1 MFSGNEFQNPKPP
14 SSIKLTNW
22 PMTICASLKRF
33 FFDRDLKED
42 NVDNIFLH
50 KYKKYTQKNKHIV
63 HVHVVIIC
71 CLHCLYKNM
80 PNRSFIIYK
89 IVCFFYLV
97 VFFLGERETGAALND
112 VVTAKRCL
120 YINVCLIAFN
130 FMLCL
135 RCLK

>member
-1 MFSGNEFQNPKPP
+1 MFSGNEFQNQKPP

-50 KYKKYTQKNKHIV
+50 KYIKHTQKKPIYIV
-63 HVHVVIIC
+63 HVVNIC
-71 CLHCLYKNM
+71 NLHCLHENM
-80 PNRSFIIYK
+80 PDRSFIIYK
-89 IVCFFYLV
+89 IVCFVLFSR
-97 VFFLGERETGAALND
+97 VFWGERETGAALND

>member
-50 KYKKYTQKNKHIV
+50 KYKKYTQKTNTLCMYMLLSFVVYIV
-63 HVHVVIIC
+63 
-71 CLHCLYKNM
+71 
-80 PNRSFIIYK
+80 FTK
-89 IVCFFYLV
+89 I
-97 VFFLGERETGAALND
+97 
-112 VVTAKRCL
+112 
-120 YINVCLIAFN
+120 CLIDH
-130 FMLCL
+130 LL
-135 RCLK
+135 YTR